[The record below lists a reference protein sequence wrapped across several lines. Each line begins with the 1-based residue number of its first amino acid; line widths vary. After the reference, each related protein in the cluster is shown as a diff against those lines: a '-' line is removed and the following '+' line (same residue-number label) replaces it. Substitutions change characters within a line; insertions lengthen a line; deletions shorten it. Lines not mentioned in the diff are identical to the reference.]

1 MSYSE
6 KKEPSDLFFA
16 HNCGIPF
23 YTPDSIFLQDSFPS
37 TPHQSPT
44 PNVDFKSLHSAD
56 EVDIRSLLQV
66 GQTVPEMVVLI
77 GPPASGKSTLCSDHF
92 VGYKRV
98 NQDTLKTFTACTRYA
113 KRCLAEGTSL
123 VIDNTNATRAVGR
136 AAFIRSRCDR
146 SGSLWRQRSI
156 HPYEPSSWTYR
167 RRSRAT
173 GMCIGHWGMMG
184 V

>member
-98 NQDTLKTFTACTRYA
+98 TQDTLKTFTACTRYA

-136 AAFIRSRCDR
+136 AAFIRCRCDR
-146 SGSLWRQRSI
+146 SGSLWRAR
-156 HPYEPSSWTYR
+156 
-167 RRSRAT
+167 
-173 GMCIGHWGMMG
+173 
-184 V
+184 